1 MPKQSH
7 FFLAIVNPEQTDS
20 CVSISN
26 FWILLQM
33 KSFLTYSMAVKGAN
47 YTKNIIKTNMETG
60 RMPSMA
66 YNVFALVYLMTRIT
80 IKSSTVGGTQ
90 SNTIYLK
97 STHNN

>member
-1 MPKQSH
+1 
-7 FFLAIVNPEQTDS
+7 
-20 CVSISN
+20 
-26 FWILLQM
+26 
-33 KSFLTYSMAVKGAN
+33 MAVKEAN